1 MRLLWQLLA
10 VAAIALV
17 GGQLTQAV
25 KGTSLAVFVLGTATA
40 VLTPLV
46 YRWVVRRTERRD
58 VTELAWPGAGRAIGR
73 GTLIGVAMFAAVI
86 VNIAFLGD
94 FRIVGM
100 GSVLGAV
107 GLLGFM
113 AAAAVTEELLFR
125 GILFRIIEERIGTW
139 SALALTGVL
148 FGLSHLF
155 NADATLWGAIAIAVE
170 AGGMLAACYA
180 ATRNLWVPIGLH
192 FGWNFAQG
200 GIFGA
205 EVSGSGASDGL
216 LHSVTSG
223 PSLISGGEFGPEASL
238 YSVAAGVI
246 AMIVFMWLA
255 HRRGHVIGLRRRAA
269 AAPAA
274 SLDQ

>member
-1 MRLLWQLLA
+1 MRLLWQLPA
-10 VAAIALV
+10 VAAIALI
-17 GGQLTQAV
+17 GGQITQAL
-25 KGTSLAVFVLGTATA
+25 KGNPFAVLVLGSATA

-46 YRWVVRRTERRD
+46 YVWVVRRTERRE
-58 VTELAWPGAGRAIGR
+58 VTELAWQGAGHAIGR

-86 VNIAFLGD
+86 VNIALLGG
-94 FRIVGM
+94 FRIVGV
-100 GSVLGAV
+100 GSVTGAI
-107 GLLGFM
+107 GLLGLM
-113 AAAAVTEELLFR
+113 AAAAVTEELVFR

-139 SALALTGVL
+139 AALALTGVL
-148 FGLSHLF
+148 FGLSHLV
-155 NADATLWGAIAIAVE
+155 NADANLWGAIAIAVE

-216 LHSVTSG
+216 LRSVTSG
-223 PSLISGGEFGPEASL
+223 SGLISGGEFGPEASL
-238 YSVAAGVI
+238 YSVAAGVL

-255 HRRGHVIGLRRRAA
+255 HRRGHLIGPRRRT
-269 AAPAA
+269 APVAT
-274 SLDQ
+274 LEQ